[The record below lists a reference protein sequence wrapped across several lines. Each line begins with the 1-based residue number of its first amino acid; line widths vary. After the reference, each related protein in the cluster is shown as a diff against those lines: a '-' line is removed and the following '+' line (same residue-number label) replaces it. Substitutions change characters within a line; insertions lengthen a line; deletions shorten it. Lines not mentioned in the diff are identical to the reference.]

1 MKRKTKHIDIRFG
14 NSTADQLVWEVIHR
28 HEGYPTMAAYVKASV
43 IDYDKRNRLRSE
55 ILAQTNTNEVINQ
68 DETNRKQES
77 ELDAI
82 LDILNK

>member
-14 NSTADQLVWEVIHR
+14 DNAADQLIWEVIHR
-28 HEGYPTMAAYVKASV
+28 HEGYATMAAYVKAAI
-43 IDYDKRNRLRSE
+43 IDYDKQHRLRPE
-55 ILAQTNTNEVINQ
+55 ILAQTNEVVNQNEIGRN
-68 DETNRKQES
+68 QES